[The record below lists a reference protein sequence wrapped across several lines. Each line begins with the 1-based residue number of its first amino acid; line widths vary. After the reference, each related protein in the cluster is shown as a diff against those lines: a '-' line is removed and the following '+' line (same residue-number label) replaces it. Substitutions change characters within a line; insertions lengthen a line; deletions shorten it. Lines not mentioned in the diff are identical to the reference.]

1 MNKRIGRLGAAFTA
15 AFLILV
21 LNLTYLQFL
30 GAQKLAAKPENVRP
44 LLTERRIERGD
55 IISAD
60 NVVLARSH
68 ADGAGYVR
76 SYPER
81 ALAAP
86 ITGFYSTKYGRAG
99 LELTYNDYLSGKSKV
114 SSLDGY
120 MKRLLGKDV
129 PGNTITLTLDMRLE
143 RAAAQALGTR
153 KGAVVALDPRT
164 GAVLALVSRP
174 SYDPNK
180 IDTDWEALSGGGEG
194 VLVNRVT
201 QGRFVPGSSFKIVSA
216 AAALERGR
224 ISPSTTFEA
233 PAQLTVHGGKV
244 TNYEGTSFGE
254 VSFETAFA
262 KSINT
267 VFAQTGVD
275 LGGDKLVAESEQ
287 FGFNRDIP
295 FDLPTSM
302 SKLPAAKDMDPLE
315 VAWMAVG
322 QGRIEASPLSMAL
335 VGAAVANRGEIRQPY
350 LVARATE
357 HDGTVVFERKPRTW
371 LRPVSEETA
380 EALAAMMEKVVVEGT
395 GGAARINGVRVAGK
409 TGTAEVGKGA
419 PHAWFVGFAPAD
431 DPTIVVAVIVENAG
445 TGGKVAAPIAKEVMK
460 TWIGKND

>member
-1 MNKRIGRLGAAFTA
+1 VNKRIGRLGAAFTA
-15 AFLILV
+15 ASLILV

-30 GAQKLAAKPENVRP
+30 GAQKLTAKPENVRP

-68 ADGAGYVR
+68 ADGAGYSR
-76 SYPER
+76 GYPER
-81 ALAAP
+81 ALTAP

-114 SSLDGY
+114 SSLDDY
-120 MKRLLGKDV
+120 LKRLLGKDV
-129 PGNTITLTLDMRLE
+129 PGNTLTLTINMRLS
-143 RAAAQALGTR
+143 RAAAKALGAR

-164 GAVLALVSRP
+164 GAVLALVSQP
-174 SYDPNK
+174 SYDPNT
-180 IDTDWEALSGGGEG
+180 IDTDWKALSGSEEG

-201 QGRFVPGSSFKIVSA
+201 QGRFVPGSSFKIVSG
-216 AAALERGR
+216 AAALEQGR

-233 PAQLTVHGGKV
+233 PAQLAVHGGKV

-267 VFAQTGVD
+267 VFAQVGVD
-275 LGGDKLVAESEQ
+275 LGGDKLVEVSER
-287 FGFNRDIP
+287 FGFNRDTP
-295 FDLPTSM
+295 FDLPTSK

-322 QGRIEASPLSMAL
+322 QGRIEASPLTMAL

-350 LVARATE
+350 LVAHAAE
-357 HDGTVVFERKPRTW
+357 HDGTVVFERKPRTR

-380 EALAAMMEKVVVEGT
+380 GALAAMMEKVVDEGT
-395 GGAARINGVRVAGK
+395 GGAARIDGVRVAGK

-431 DPTIVVAVIVENAG
+431 DPAIVVAVIVENAG

>member
-180 IDTDWEALSGGGEG
+180 IDTDWEALSGGEG

-224 ISPSTTFEA
+224 ITPSTTFEA

-267 VFAQTGVD
+267 VFAQVGVD

-371 LRPVSEETA
+371 LRPASEETA
-380 EALAAMMEKVVVEGT
+380 EALAAMMEKVVDEGT

-431 DPTIVVAVIVENAG
+431 NPAIVVAVIVENAG
-445 TGGKVAAPIAKEVMK
+445 TGGKVAAPIAREVMK

>member
-21 LNLTYLQFL
+21 LNLTYLQFI
-30 GAQKLAAKPENVRP
+30 GAQKLTAKPENVRP
-44 LLTERRIERGD
+44 LLTERRIERGN
-55 IISAD
+55 IVSAD

-68 ADGAGYVR
+68 ADGAGYSR

-81 ALAAP
+81 ALTAP

-99 LELTYNDYLSGKSKV
+99 LELTYNDYLSGQSKV
-114 SSLDGY
+114 SSLDDY

-129 PGNTITLTLDMRLE
+129 PGNTITLTIDMRLE
-143 RAAAQALGTR
+143 RAAAKALGAR

-164 GAVLALVSRP
+164 GAVLALVSQP

-180 IDTDWEALSGGGEG
+180 IDTDWKALSGSDEG

-216 AAALERGR
+216 AAGLERGQ
-224 ISPSTTFEA
+224 ISPATTFDA
-233 PAQLTVHGGKV
+233 PAQLKVHGGKV
-244 TNYEGTSFGE
+244 TNYEGTAFGE
-254 VSFETAFA
+254 VSFETAFT

-267 VFAQTGVD
+267 VFAQVGVD

-295 FDLPTSM
+295 FDLTTSK

-322 QGRIEASPLSMAL
+322 QGRIEASPLTMAL
-335 VGAAVANRGEIRQPY
+335 VGAAAANRGEIRQPY

-357 HDGTVVFERKPRTW
+357 HDGTVVFERKARTW
-371 LRPVSEETA
+371 LRPISEETA
-380 EALAAMMEKVVVEGT
+380 GSLAAMMEKVVEEGT
-395 GGAARINGVRVAGK
+395 GRAARISGVRVAGK
-409 TGTAEVGKGA
+409 TGTAEVGKGT

-431 DPTIVVAVIVENAG
+431 DPEIVVAVIVENAG
-445 TGGKVAAPIAKEVMK
+445 TGGRVAAPIARDIMK